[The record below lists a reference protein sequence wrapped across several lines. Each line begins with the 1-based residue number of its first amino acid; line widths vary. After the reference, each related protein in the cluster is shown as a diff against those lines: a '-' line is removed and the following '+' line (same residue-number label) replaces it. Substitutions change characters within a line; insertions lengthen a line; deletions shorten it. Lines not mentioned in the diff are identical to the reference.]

1 MTDEPQ
7 HYDEVLPNPG
17 FEISPGNTAIVI
29 TDPQRDFLNPEGVTW
44 GIVGASVEKNDTVGN
59 WTGN

>member
-17 FEISPGNTAIVI
+17 FEITPGNTALVI
-29 TDPQRDFLNPEGVTW
+29 TDP
-44 GIVGASVEKNDTVGN
+44 
-59 WTGN
+59 